1 MIVFRPMRG
10 NLKSGQA
17 SLAGR
22 WWGLLVLCAFCFG
35 SGAVAQ
41 DKKDKEKQVDDK
53 TILSPADGWP
63 LRLTYYRSS
72 EGKEAAVVVLLHMK
86 GESRLT
92 WTAPNGFAK
101 QLNDKGFA
109 VIAVDLRK
117 HGQSKPGAEDDDPK
131 KATASDKDK
140 AKKSSGGGDLK
151 PTDYVLMIRDMD
163 AIKKF
168 IFEEHQK
175 GNLNMRKTAIVA
187 PDHERPS
194 PSRSWRRIGTK
205 FRTTMLEP
213 CDEDTARPG
222 HSGDDLSVSGNDA
235 ASSSGSPDARKLKAT
250 PMAAFVV
257 VGGSDSQDKDQAK
270 NLFQVLGGDP
280 AKTEAPKKKAEPKKA
295 SKDKEKDA
303 EKAADKKN
311 EERFFY
317 GELKGVEAAWHGLAR
332 YAPQD
337 RRCDDW
343 LPRRPCEISQRSGL
357 RVARPPI
364 TIDGLARLKTH
375 SRAEREIDLGR
386 LTELADVDPLV
397 SRVGLSDIAGA
408 EDDGRDS
415 GGSDARG
422 VSAVRYAHFLCGPA
436 TFAMQSMRRSPSGPL
451 CSSDSETPTSHGGKC
466 STSKSNR
473 EAKCCCT
480 CLMASQPSS
489 PGMTRRSISISQLSG
504 TVLTLMPPVIRPTLN
519 VARPHSGCEGIIAGS
534 LAANS
539 SRAVRTRPIL

>member
-1 MIVFRPMRG
+1 MRG

-187 PDHERPS
+187 PTMSAAIAIAFVAADWDKVPYDDAPNLAMRTPRGQDIQAMIFLS
-194 PSRSWRRIGTK
+194 PE
-205 FRTTMLEP
+205 TTLP
-213 CDEDTARPG
+213 QVPA
-222 HSGDDLSVSGNDA
+222 HQI
-235 ASSSGSPDARKLKAT
+235 ARKLKAT

-317 GELKGVEAAWHGLAR
+317 GELKGVKLRGTDLLGTPLKIEGAMIGFLEDHVKSLKGPAYEWR
-332 YAPQD
+332 D
-337 RRCDDW
+337 RQ
-343 LPRRPCEISQRSGL
+343 S
-357 RVARPPI
+357 
-364 TIDGLARLKTH
+364 
-375 SRAEREIDLGR
+375 R
-386 LTELADVDPLV
+386 LTD
-397 SRVGLSDIAGA
+397 
-408 EDDGRDS
+408 
-415 GGSDARG
+415 
-422 VSAVRYAHFLCGPA
+422 
-436 TFAMQSMRRSPSGPL
+436 
-451 CSSDSETPTSHGGKC
+451 
-466 STSKSNR
+466 
-473 EAKCCCT
+473 
-480 CLMASQPSS
+480 
-489 PGMTRRSISISQLSG
+489 
-504 TVLTLMPPVIRPTLN
+504 
-519 VARPHSGCEGIIAGS
+519 
-534 LAANS
+534 
-539 SRAVRTRPIL
+539 